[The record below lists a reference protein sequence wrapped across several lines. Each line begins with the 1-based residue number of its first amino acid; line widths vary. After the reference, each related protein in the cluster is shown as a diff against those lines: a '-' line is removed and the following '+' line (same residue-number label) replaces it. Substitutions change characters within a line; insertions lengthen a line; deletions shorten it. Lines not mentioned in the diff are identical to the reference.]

1 MSVIKKHLNVIAVL
15 LILCFFLL
23 CGVRWTSSSNAG
35 KGSGTVRVEKIYDG
49 DTIGVFISGHFEKI
63 RLIGI
68 DAPEMDQRPWGR
80 KAKDCIKSLVADTD
94 SRISLE
100 YDIERRDK
108 YGRILAYIWTQDRK
122 MINEEMMKKGCAVLF
137 TFPPNVRYAERFRA
151 AQKKAR
157 EDKAGIWGEHGLQE
171 SPYDYRKAHPRK

>member
-1 MSVIKKHLNVIAVL
+1 MVNKKLIVIPVL
-15 LILCFFLL
+15 LIACIFLL
-23 CGVRWTSSSNAG
+23 CGLIGTSSSNAG
-35 KGSGTVRVEKIYDG
+35 KAPGTVRVEKIYDG

-80 KAKDCIKSLVADTD
+80 KAKDCIKSLISATD
-94 SRISLE
+94 SKIFLE
-100 YDIERRDK
+100 YDIVRRDK

-122 MINEEMMKKGCAVLF
+122 MINEEMVKKGCAVLF

-151 AQKKAR
+151 AQKTAR
-157 EDKAGIWGEHGLQE
+157 EDKTGIWGEHGLQE